1 MFISLIG
8 ALASSTLAI
17 IVPPLLDIIV
27 FWNLENRSLVKL
39 FKNVLIILFGIYIF
53 LAGTYVSVS
62 DIIDYFINN

>member
-1 MFISLIG
+1 
-8 ALASSTLAI
+8 
-17 IVPPLLDIIV
+17 VPPLLDIIV

-62 DIIDYFINN
+62 DIIDYIINN